1 MSTISMFSASDQC
14 CFDQNTGIEVRRKGE
29 KYWMC
34 RCYGNYS
41 IAEMGGKIGNIPTNV
56 KNTFIK
62 ALFLPRHI
70 LMSTVYWIT

>member
-1 MSTISMFSASDQC
+1 M
-14 CFDQNTGIEVRRKGE
+14 
-29 KYWMC
+29 Y

-41 IAEMGGKIGNIPTNV
+41 IAEMGGKIDNIPTNV